1 MTTKLE
7 YLGSQDVIDFINW
20 LNGSMTSFIHSYIQ
34 ERTKAEWRCTS
45 LYDAFHHYDWPYS
58 FQDRSGR
65 ILESKMFKGRSYHE
79 SAEALAY
86 IKSELVTAIENGK
99 TKDASNACLMILEWG
114 GVLGTA
120 SRGNWK
126 KVIDLND
133 DLIPYLIEVKAYFE
147 SDDISLAQN
156 RQSHF
161 VKINGKKTKIIMNAG
176 FTKIYSILCTDF
188 IIYDGRVGAALGLLV
203 REFLE
208 SKNYSAI
215 PNVLEFRF
223 GNAKTKSVNRNPSSD
238 NFKFSAFNNSDAL
251 HTNSNL
257 MANWVIERLNLGQ
270 QLGFKES
277 SDPTRAFEA
286 ALFMIGYRV

>member
-1 MTTKLE
+1 VTTKAE
-7 YLGSQDVIDFINW
+7 YTKNPDVTGFIDW
-20 LNGSMTSFIHSYIQ
+20 LNNTSNDFMHSYIQ
-34 ERTKAEWRCTS
+34 ERTKTEWKCSS

-65 ILESKMFKGRSYHE
+65 ILDSKMLKGHHYDE
-79 SAEALAY
+79 SAQALAY
-86 IKSELVTAIENGK
+86 IKSELVAAIKNK
-99 TKDASNACLMILEWG
+99 NTKDAANACLMILEWG

-133 DLIPYLIEVKAYFE
+133 DLIPYLRGVKSYFE
-147 SDDISLAQN
+147 SDDISLVQQ

-161 VKINGKKTKIIMNAG
+161 IKINGKKTKIIMNAG

-203 REFLE
+203 RKFLE

-215 PNVLEFRF
+215 PNVLDFRF
-223 GNAKTKSVNRNPSSD
+223 GNAKTKSVNRNPSSE

-257 MANWVIERLNLGQ
+257 MANWIIEKIDLDKYPE
-270 QLGFKES
+270 FKKS
-277 SDPTRAFEA
+277 NDPTRALEA